1 MNSLLRKL
9 SVGLVGED
17 RPPDKKML
25 LILFF
30 FFENHESKFEKANL
44 CLKRSVKTN
53 TSF

>member
-30 FFENHESKFEKANL
+30 FLRIMKVS
-44 CLKRSVKTN
+44 LKRQIFV
-53 TSF
+53 